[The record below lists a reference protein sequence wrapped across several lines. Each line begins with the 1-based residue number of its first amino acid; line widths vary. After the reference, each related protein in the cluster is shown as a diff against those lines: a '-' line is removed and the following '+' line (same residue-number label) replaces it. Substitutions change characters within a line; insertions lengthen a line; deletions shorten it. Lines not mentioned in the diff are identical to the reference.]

1 MTRSYTCTQY
11 ILLMAKKLNYC
22 VCVLV
27 CVVEGKWTEED
38 GRSCLFFIQG
48 VCLAGDPYYNPT
60 VNLGL
65 DVAFQHHRT
74 IIGSG
79 GGNVRKI
86 MQQTETM

>member
-1 MTRSYTCTQY
+1 M
-11 ILLMAKKLNYC
+11 C
-22 VCVLV
+22 VSV
-27 CVVEGKWTEED
+27 CVVKGKWREGD
-38 GRSCLFFIQG
+38 GKRCLVFIQG
-48 VCLAGDPYYNPT
+48 VCPAGDPYYNLT

-74 IIGSG
+74 LIGSG